1 MKLTFIV
8 VVVIFLFMVEIIR
21 NGPFEGHRNQPN
33 FRMMETSWKEQRA
46 YLYNAVA
53 SLDNSDK
60 FKSMKYKI
68 IEEWSRLNVTK
79 EPSTGTFEE
88 VSNVNWFEQFRS
100 FSVDGYQQQK
110 DPTQKYQCDNLQ
122 LSWNQQGAINFLLD
136 TNTGRFV
143 VQTQLS
149 AYSVLSQKQVICGS
163 TTATHFSSLFTKLIH
178 RRIIHI
184 TSTNTSTARIYF
196 GCARCF
202 MNLIFANL
210 GLFWHML

>member
-60 FKSMKYKI
+60 FKSMKSKI

-88 VSNVNWFEQFRS
+88 VSNVN
-100 FSVDGYQQQK
+100 
-110 DPTQKYQCDNLQ
+110 
-122 LSWNQQGAINFLLD
+122 
-136 TNTGRFV
+136 
-143 VQTQLS
+143 
-149 AYSVLSQKQVICGS
+149 
-163 TTATHFSSLFTKLIH
+163 
-178 RRIIHI
+178 
-184 TSTNTSTARIYF
+184 
-196 GCARCF
+196 
-202 MNLIFANL
+202 
-210 GLFWHML
+210 